1 MTRFFCLLLLI
12 LVCNCG
18 LLSAQNAEFANVID
32 SINAKLERWG
42 ERGNVVY
49 IKATING
56 DISIVNKREQ
66 YLRFNLFDLA
76 NEPDDRPTKKNGIEF
91 VTCEPRSHAP
101 LTLMNFYTANRQVAF
116 IRLTCK
122 IPPAELEN
130 MYTAFMHLKSLCKK
144 S

>member
-1 MTRFFCLLLLI
+1 MKRSFLLLLI
-12 LVCNCG
+12 VLIADCSF
-18 LLSAQNAEFANVID
+18 LSAQEAGFTKAID
-32 SINAKLERWG
+32 SINVKLERWA

-76 NEPDDRPTKKNGIEF
+76 NEPNDHPAKKNGIELLA
-91 VTCEPRSHAP
+91 CEERAHAP
-101 LTLMNFYTANRQVAF
+101 LTWMNFYTAKGQVAF
-116 IRLTCK
+116 IRLACK
-122 IPPAELEN
+122 TPAAELEHIYN
-130 MYTAFMHLKSLCKK
+130 AFMHLKSLCKK

>member
-1 MTRFFCLLLLI
+1 MKGSFLLLLI
-12 LVCNCG
+12 LLIADCS
-18 LLSAQNAEFANVID
+18 LLTAQEAGFKKAID
-32 SINAKLERWG
+32 SINVKLERWA

-76 NEPDDRPTKKNGIEF
+76 NEPNDHPTTKNGIEF
-91 VTCEPRSHAP
+91 VTCEPGSHAP
-101 LTLMNFYTANRQVAF
+101 LTFMNFYTANGQNAF

-122 IPPAELEN
+122 IPAAELED
-130 MYTAFMHLKSLCKK
+130 MYNAFIHLKSLCKK